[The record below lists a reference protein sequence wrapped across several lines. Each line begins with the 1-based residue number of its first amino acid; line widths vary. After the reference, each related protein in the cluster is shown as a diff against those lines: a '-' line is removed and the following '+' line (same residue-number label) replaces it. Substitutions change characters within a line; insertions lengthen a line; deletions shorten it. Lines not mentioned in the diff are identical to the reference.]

1 MGKTF
6 GQFRQSDP
14 LITHFHIQEQSSLP
28 TIYCDMDGVLCDFKR
43 GISNM
48 FSLKSKD
55 PSMPGPMQMSGF
67 STPQEWFDAPM
78 SRGKWEPVVNYKL
91 FWPSLPWTE
100 DGKRLWAF
108 ISKFKPHILSAYTP
122 DDPNCIPG
130 KRTWLRKNVRISS
143 NRVNLVRRVEKQK
156 FAMKSDMGRAPAIL
170 IDDFPR
176 NIDQFKAA
184 GGMGIVHTSTSNTL
198 RELKKLGF

>member
-122 DDPNCIPG
+122 YDKNSIRG
-130 KRTWLRKNVRISS
+130 KQLWIERNLKLRDKSRIH
-143 NRVNLVRRVEKQK
+143 LVRRAEKK
-156 FAMKSDMGRAPAIL
+156 AYSNGNLL
-170 IDDFPR
+170 IDDYGR
-176 NIDQFKAA
+176 NTKEWKK
-184 GGMGIVHTSTSNTL
+184 GGGIPVKHKSANQTIS
-198 RELKKLGF
+198 ELKKLGFK

>member
-67 STPQEWFDAPM
+67 STPEEWFDAPM

-122 DDPNCIPG
+122 YDKNSIRG
-130 KRTWLRKNVRISS
+130 KQLWIERNLKLRDKSRIH
-143 NRVNLVRRVEKQK
+143 LVRRAEKK
-156 FAMKSDMGRAPAIL
+156 AYSNGNLL
-170 IDDFPR
+170 IDDYGR
-176 NIDQFKAA
+176 NAKEWKK
-184 GGMGIVHTSTSNTL
+184 GGGIPVKHKSANQTIS
-198 RELKKLGF
+198 ELKKLGFK